1 MLIFYD
7 AKRMAS
13 EMDQQNT
20 DKTQT
25 DSTKYLGVNYGNSIS
40 TNEYM
45 RNACQQYHN
54 AQDGYNAEQY
64 T

>member
-1 MLIFYD
+1 
-7 AKRMAS
+7 MAS